1 MRLFAALALFAASLS
16 FRSSAHAIEPVS
28 GSEAAVHVAVSD
40 AGEFVVAVSHNG
52 VPSTLWM
59 RSGGDIIAL
68 QLRFAGPN
76 LHCTIKRSGAHPFEY
91 DGDVEQSRGR
101 AVVVGRFPSDKG
113 GMIDL
118 KVRVADSFTP

>member
-1 MRLFAALALFAASLS
+1 MRLFAALALVVSLS
-16 FRSSAHAIEPVS
+16 SPAAHAIEPVS
-28 GSEAAVHVAVSD
+28 TSEAIVHVAVSD
-40 AGEFVVAVSHNG
+40 AGEFIVAVARDG

-59 RSGGDIIAL
+59 RNNGDVIAL

-76 LHCTIKRSGAHPFEY
+76 LHCTIKRSGVHSFEY

-118 KVRVADSFTP
+118 KVRVTNDFNP

>member
-1 MRLFAALALFAASLS
+1 MRLLAALALLASLS
-16 FRSSAHAIEPVS
+16 WSPAASAIELAS
-28 GSEAAVHVAVSD
+28 TSEAIVHVAVSD
-40 AGEFVVAVSHNG
+40 AGEFIVAVSRDG
-52 VPSTLWM
+52 TPSTLWM
-59 RSGGDIIAL
+59 RSGGDMVAL
-68 QLRFAGPN
+68 QLRFAGAN

-118 KVRVADSFTP
+118 KVRVTNDFNP